1 MSQHKAWDPLKSVK
15 WRSITNKVHFL
26 HEMFI
31 FYDHT
36 NVGVTAIF
44 KVNTTI
50 LGTLSM
56 PKRLNIQ
63 HIDMITDSKR
73 AEISL

>member
-1 MSQHKAWDPLKSVK
+1 
-15 WRSITNKVHFL
+15 
-26 HEMFI
+26 MFI
-31 FYDHT
+31 FYGHT

-44 KVNTTI
+44 KVNTAI

-63 HIDMITDSKR
+63 HIDMGTDSKR
-73 AEISL
+73 AEISLEV